1 MDKRKSE
8 VAWVFTQK
16 FKFKSNS
23 NQRVRAEKITIRG
36 NWTTRA
42 LSHKITPRTHL
53 NGSSAY
59 EVECLPFSQGLHVNN
74 SVWEVNLSHAPPT
87 SLSLSGIWLDDAEK
101 RKDVSRDSRDLL
113 QFFFSPSVAVPTTE
127 RSRSRCSSG
136 IRARKKHVQVRCP
149 TPILRNF
156 ANGSRINIPSQP
168 VQTRKF
174 LASLWHLTP
183 HPIFCL

>member
-113 QFFFSPSVAVPTTE
+113 QFFFSPTTE